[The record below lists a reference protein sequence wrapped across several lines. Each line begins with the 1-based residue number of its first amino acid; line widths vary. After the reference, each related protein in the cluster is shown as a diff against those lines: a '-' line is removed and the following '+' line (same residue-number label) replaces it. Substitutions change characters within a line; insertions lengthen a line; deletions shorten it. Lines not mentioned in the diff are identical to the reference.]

1 MSTEAQAPEPIRM
14 RTLIADDEPLAR
26 ERLRHILAA
35 APDVEVVG
43 EAKDGDEAAAL
54 VDSLE
59 PELLLLDIEMPGRTG
74 VALARSLVGRRDP
87 AIVFVTAHYQF
98 AVEGF
103 EMDAVDYLLKPV
115 SEERLAMAL
124 SRVRRRR
131 QTGAGETGG
140 ALIASPASSGD
151 TDYAS
156 ALWVQ
161 KRQGLVQ
168 VDVRDIEWIE
178 AAGDYVVL
186 HTPAQAHMLRATMD
200 GLARQLDPA
209 VMLRVSRSAF
219 VNRPHVQRVHRIGR
233 GAMVLVLD
241 SGAAVRVGVTFR
253 DAIGK
258 LLESPAQPAL

>member
-1 MSTEAQAPEPIRM
+1 VSSTPPLASEAPRI

-26 ERLRHILAA
+26 ERMRYLLSPSSDI
-35 APDVEVVG
+35 DIVG
-43 EAKDGDEAAAL
+43 EARDGDEAADM
-54 VDSLE
+54 VDSLK
-59 PELLLLDIEMPGRTG
+59 PDLLLLDIDMPGRTG
-74 VALARSLVGRRDP
+74 VSLARSLADRADP

-115 SEERLAMAL
+115 SDERLAMAL
-124 SRVRRRR
+124 ARVRRRR
-131 QTGAGETGG
+131 QPADAAPAKVVQAPLTPSTGE
-140 ALIASPASSGD
+140 
-151 TDYAS
+151 YAT

-168 VDVRDIEWIE
+168 VDIKDIEWIE

-186 HTPAQAHMLRATMD
+186 HTLAQAHMLRATMD
-200 GLARQLDPA
+200 GLAGQMDPA

-219 VNRPHVQRVHRIGR
+219 VNRPHIQRVHRIGR

-253 DAIGK
+253 DMISR
-258 LLESPAQPAL
+258 LLES

>member
-1 MSTEAQAPEPIRM
+1 MSSSHIAEPDQGRI

-26 ERLRHILAA
+26 ERLRHLLASA
-35 APDVEVVG
+35 NDVEIIG
-43 EAKDGDEAAAL
+43 EARDGDEAASM
-54 VDSLE
+54 VDDLD
-59 PELLLLDIEMPGRTG
+59 PELLLLDIDMPGRTG
-74 VALARSLVGRRDP
+74 VALARSLSDRPDP

-103 EMDAVDYLLKPV
+103 EMNAVDYLLKPV

-124 SRVRRRR
+124 ARVRRRR
-131 QTGAGETGG
+131 QPGG
-140 ALIASPASSGD
+140 RIQGPASSEPSVIPAEGEF
-151 TDYAS
+151 S
-156 ALWVQ
+156 GALWVQ

-168 VDVRDIEWIE
+168 VDVQDIEWIE

-186 HTPAQAHMLRATMD
+186 HTSAQAHMLRATMD

-219 VNRPHVQRVHRIGR
+219 VNRPRVQRVHRIGR
-233 GAMVLVLD
+233 GAMVLVLE

-258 LLESPAQPAL
+258 LLEN